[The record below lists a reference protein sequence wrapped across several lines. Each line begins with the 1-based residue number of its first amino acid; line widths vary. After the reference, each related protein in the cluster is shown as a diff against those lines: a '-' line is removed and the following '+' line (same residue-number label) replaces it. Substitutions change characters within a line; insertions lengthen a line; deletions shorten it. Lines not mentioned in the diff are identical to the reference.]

1 MLQLGTMKTLLLM
14 RHAKSSRD
22 DPSLS
27 DHDRPLNE
35 RGKLDAPRMGR
46 LLRNEGLTPDLI
58 ISSSATRA
66 LATAGAVGEECN
78 YSETVGVR
86 VAPELYPGDTPSYV
100 GVLREISE
108 EFHRVLVVGHNPAIE
123 TFLSELVEADEDLP
137 TSAVAVVQLPIE
149 RWEKFPAKPRGVL
162 KTVWRPRDID

>member
-1 MLQLGTMKTLLLM
+1 MKTLLLM

-35 RGKLDAPRMGR
+35 RGKSDAPRMGR

-58 ISSSATRA
+58 ISSSAARA
-66 LATAGAVGEECN
+66 LATAVAVGEECH
-78 YSETVGVR
+78 YTDVGVR
-86 VAPELYPGDTPSYV
+86 VAAKLYPGDSPSYV
-100 GVLREISE
+100 EVLREIPE

-123 TFLSELVEADEDLP
+123 TFLSEMVQADEDLP

-149 RWEKFPAKPRGVL
+149 RWKTFPAKPRGVL
-162 KTVWRPRDID
+162 KTVWRPRDIE

>member
-1 MLQLGTMKTLLLM
+1 MKTLLLM

-35 RGKLDAPRMGR
+35 RGKSDAPRMGR

-66 LATAGAVGEECN
+66 LATAGAVGEACH
-78 YSETVGVR
+78 YTDPSGVR
-86 VAPELYPGDTPSYV
+86 VAPELYPGDSPNYV
-100 GVLREISE
+100 RIQREVPE
-108 EFHRVLVVGHNPAIE
+108 EIHRVLVVGRNPAIE
-123 TFLSELVEADEDLP
+123 TFLSGLVHEDEILP
-137 TSAVAVVQLPIE
+137 TAAVAVVQLPIE
-149 RWEKFPAKPRGVL
+149 RWEKLTVKAHGVL
-162 KTVWRPRDID
+162 KIVWKPREIE